1 MDQGQK
7 LTLAPTEC
15 LHAMLQSAVF
25 LVTVACDV
33 QHTWVTVKEGG
44 FRGCGKMPAVPYKRA
59 ASAARKEPENVRLQP
74 RFNSPTR
81 REDLRFHR

>member
-1 MDQGQK
+1 MDQDQK

-33 QHTWVTVKEGG
+33 QHTYAADEEAAGKRVGSRQRGRIQTSVKRQDPAHE
-44 FRGCGKMPAVPYKRA
+44 KNLMPV
-59 ASAARKEPENVRLQP
+59 
-74 RFNSPTR
+74 
-81 REDLRFHR
+81 